1 MSLSAGRVLVK
12 VQLKHSPT
20 GDAGSAIQ
28 LHPQRLRLAQI
39 GRSALTATIVPCWRE
54 YPTALPHV
62 THTEFSKKSSAPQT
76 SQ

>member
-1 MSLSAGRVLVK
+1 
-12 VQLKHSPT
+12 
-20 GDAGSAIQ
+20 

-39 GRSALTATIVPCWRE
+39 GRSALTATMVPCSRE

-62 THTEFSKKSSAPQT
+62 TQTEFSKKSSAPQT